1 MSLEESLQA
10 TGAKVTVGAPLA
22 KRAYWRVG
30 GPAEFLV
37 EPTTPEQLAAVLAL
51 GPVTVLGNGSN
62 ALIHDEGIPGIVVRL
77 RGELAGLQLAGD
89 SALAGGGLLLTV
101 LLKRLDD
108 AGLGGCEPFVGVPG
122 TVGGAVVMNAGTRL
136 GEASDIIESVE
147 VALPSGQ
154 LVCLSASALRFAY
167 RHAELPAGSVVTR
180 AKLRVV
186 PDPDGARRARRK
198 EFLARRKATQ
208 PLDLPSCGSTF
219 TNPEGDFAGR
229 LIEAAG
235 LKGCTRGGAR
245 ISEKHANF
253 IVNLGGASA
262 EDIRWLIAHA
272 RCTVRDHFDVW
283 MTPEVKL
290 LGCWDADALEVA

>member
-1 MSLEESLQA
+1 MSTLAALEA
-10 TGAKVTVGAPLA
+10 TGAKVTPDAPLK

-37 EPTTPEQLAAVLAL
+37 EPKTAEQLAAVLAL

-62 ALIHDEGIPGIVVRL
+62 ALIHDDGILGVVVRL
-77 RGELAGLQLAGD
+77 RGELAGLSIEGDAAWAG
-89 SALAGGGLLLTV
+89 AGLLLTV

-108 AGLGGCEPFVGVPG
+108 AGLGGCEPFAGVPG

-136 GEASDIIESVE
+136 GEASDIVLAVE
-147 VALPSGQ
+147 LALPDGR
-154 LVCLSASALRFAY
+154 VVVMHPDALRFAY
-167 RHAELPAGSVVTR
+167 RHAELPAGSVITR
-180 AKLRVV
+180 AKLQVF
-186 PDPDGARRARRK
+186 PDPDGSRRAHRK
-198 EFLARRKATQ
+198 QFLDRRKATQ

-219 TNPEGDFAGR
+219 TNPAGDFAGR

-235 LKGCTRGGAR
+235 LKGCTRGGAQ

-253 IVNLGGASA
+253 IVNLGDATA

-272 RCTVRDHFDVW
+272 RCTVREQLGVW

-290 LGCWDADALEVA
+290 FGSWPDDALEAR